1 MGAMMRAGS
10 WLDEVGHE
18 TVRGAHREAERCGE
32 CFQPQWLVVAL
43 EALLQDKRARAATTV
58 GVEVDGATYAV
69 RIDRK
74 GLKVTPVDADARPD
88 TVFRAEPMVVLGM
101 AAGLLGVDEAIA
113 AADLRGDAEDL
124 AAVFGSR

>member
-1 MGAMMRAGS
+1 
-10 WLDEVGHE
+10 
-18 TVRGAHREAERCGE
+18 
-32 CFQPQWLVVAL
+32 
-43 EALLQDKRARAATTV
+43 
-58 GVEVDGATYAV
+58 VEVDGATYAV